1 MNNDRRDILRK
12 PRVLEHAAK
21 IGDVSKTCRY
31 FGIGRAAFYRWRKA
45 YSKHGEAG
53 LINCRSVPHNHPRK
67 TSPEIT
73 EKILGG
79 PILYIQTLPVLRS
92 KGIGLT

>member
-1 MNNDRRDILRK
+1 
-12 PRVLEHAAK
+12 
-21 IGDVSKTCRY
+21 
-31 FGIGRAAFYRWRKA
+31 
-45 YSKHGEAG
+45 

-67 TSPEIT
+67 TSPEIP
-73 EKILGG
+73 EKIMGG